1 MTGCSHSK
9 LFRRAIEFPHPPAPR
24 DDAHPLVL
32 ALLQA
37 VHLATAER
45 QAPYYVGVETL
56 GLPFDPERNGA
67 AIVLA
72 VYRGWLT
79 VSGDPL
85 QSVAITVAGLALLKE
100 KSMV

>member
-1 MTGCSHSK
+1 M
-9 LFRRAIEFPHPPAPR
+9 LR
-24 DDAHPLVL
+24 
-32 ALLQA
+32 A
-37 VHLATAER
+37 VHLATAE
-45 QAPYYVGVETL
+45 QEAPCYVGVETL

-79 VSGDPL
+79 ISGDPL

-100 KSMV
+100 KDMA